1 MKKIFYILSV
11 FMLCVSIQHVVHSQ
25 SDAPELSS
33 DCLEERKIRDEKYVK
48 NIIQDIKS
56 TFNLN
61 IDEHSFLEVSK
72 RDLKA
77 AHLMYDGKENDS
89 YYNSLTKIYDSGG
102 FSEQPSLFVTAQE
115 AFLLYKEKDNINVM
129 KHLNLDVEKGEWV
142 VIKTKKK
149 KGKKVKFKPLQCEK
163 DYLKKRNEYHN
174 LK

>member
-1 MKKIFYILSV
+1 MKKILYILSV
-11 FMLCVSIQHVVHSQ
+11 FVLCVSIQHVVHSQ
-25 SDAPELSS
+25 SDAPRLSS

-77 AHLMYDGKENDS
+77 AHLMYGGKENDS

-102 FSEQPSLFVTAQE
+102 FREQPSLFVTAQE

-163 DYLKKRNEYHN
+163 DYMKKRNEYHN

>member
-1 MKKIFYILSV
+1 MKKTFYILSV

-25 SDAPELSS
+25 SDAPRLSS

-48 NIIQDIKS
+48 NIMQDIKS

-61 IDEHSFLEVSK
+61 IDEHSFWEVSK
-72 RDLKA
+72 RDLEA
-77 AHLMYDGKENDS
+77 AHLMYGGKENDS

-102 FSEQPSLFVTAQE
+102 FREQPSLFVTAQE

>member
-1 MKKIFYILSV
+1 MKKTFYILSV

-25 SDAPELSS
+25 SEAPRLSS

-61 IDEHSFLEVSK
+61 IDEHSFWEVSK
-72 RDLKA
+72 RDLEA
-77 AHLMYDGKENDS
+77 AHLMYGGKENDS

-102 FSEQPSLFVTAQE
+102 FREQPSLFVTAQE

-129 KHLNLDVEKGEWV
+129 KHLNLDVEKGQWL

-163 DYLKKRNEYHN
+163 DYMKKRNEYHN